1 MEGPIK
7 QYLDLLPY
15 VSVFLIYICIKYQ
28 DKFFLEVQSSYFR
41 RILQTTLSWNHSKFL
56 ISNHYG

>member
-15 VSVFLIYICIKYQ
+15 ISVFLIYICIKYQ

-41 RILQTTLSWNHSKFL
+41 RILQTTYVRFPGIIQSF
-56 ISNHYG
+56 

>member
-15 VSVFLIYICIKYQ
+15 ISVFLIYICIKYQ
-28 DKFFLEVQSSYFR
+28 HKFFLEVQSSYFS
-41 RILQTTLSWNHSKFL
+41 RILQTTYVRFPGIIQSF
-56 ISNHYG
+56 